1 MDTRFSFSAILLA
14 EMEFVCTNSL
24 LVTVSDNNAPCT
36 LSTINLRLSEK
47 LLFGCVIATSI
58 NFYAIHKKLFT
69 CYNEAINN
77 KEAVAMEMTIGKR
90 IAALR
95 REKNLKQDD
104 LAQML
109 EVSPQAVSKWE
120 NDQTCPDI
128 SLLPKLAK
136 ILGVSVD
143 ELLSGKQE
151 LQPVVTLVPE
161 DQRKDIKDMM
171 LRIVVDS
178 ADGDKV
184 RVNLPMALVQLA
196 MEMGMEMPQVSGND
210 ALKDIDWAQVMEL
223 VRHGAMG
230 NLVEVESADGDI
242 VRIFVE

>member
-1 MDTRFSFSAILLA
+1 
-14 EMEFVCTNSL
+14 
-24 LVTVSDNNAPCT
+24 
-36 LSTINLRLSEK
+36 
-47 LLFGCVIATSI
+47 
-58 NFYAIHKKLFT
+58 
-69 CYNEAINN
+69 
-77 KEAVAMEMTIGKR
+77 MEMTIGKR

-143 ELLSGKQE
+143 ELLSDKQE

-161 DQRKDIKDMM
+161 DQRKDIKDMT

-184 RVNLPMALVQLA
+184 RVNLPMALVLLA

-230 NLVEVESADGDI
+230 NLIEVESADGDI

>member
-1 MDTRFSFSAILLA
+1 
-14 EMEFVCTNSL
+14 
-24 LVTVSDNNAPCT
+24 
-36 LSTINLRLSEK
+36 
-47 LLFGCVIATSI
+47 
-58 NFYAIHKKLFT
+58 
-69 CYNEAINN
+69 
-77 KEAVAMEMTIGKR
+77 MEMTIGKR

-95 REKNLKQDD
+95 REKDLKQDD

-151 LQPVVTLVPE
+151 LQSVVTLVPE

-210 ALKDIDWAQVMEL
+210 ALKNIDLAQVMDL

>member
-1 MDTRFSFSAILLA
+1 
-14 EMEFVCTNSL
+14 
-24 LVTVSDNNAPCT
+24 
-36 LSTINLRLSEK
+36 
-47 LLFGCVIATSI
+47 
-58 NFYAIHKKLFT
+58 
-69 CYNEAINN
+69 
-77 KEAVAMEMTIGKR
+77 MEMTIGKR

-120 NDQTCPDI
+120 NDQTWPDI

-210 ALKDIDWAQVMEL
+210 TLKDIDWAQVMEL

-230 NLVEVESADGDI
+230 NLIEVESADGDI

>member
-1 MDTRFSFSAILLA
+1 
-14 EMEFVCTNSL
+14 
-24 LVTVSDNNAPCT
+24 
-36 LSTINLRLSEK
+36 
-47 LLFGCVIATSI
+47 
-58 NFYAIHKKLFT
+58 
-69 CYNEAINN
+69 
-77 KEAVAMEMTIGKR
+77 MEMTIGKR

-151 LQPVVTLVPE
+151 LQPMVTLVPE

-184 RVNLPMALVQLA
+184 RVNLPMALVLLA

-223 VRHGAMG
+223 VRHGVMG
-230 NLVEVESADGDI
+230 NLIEVESAGGDI

>member
-1 MDTRFSFSAILLA
+1 
-14 EMEFVCTNSL
+14 
-24 LVTVSDNNAPCT
+24 
-36 LSTINLRLSEK
+36 
-47 LLFGCVIATSI
+47 
-58 NFYAIHKKLFT
+58 
-69 CYNEAINN
+69 
-77 KEAVAMEMTIGKR
+77 MEMTIGKR

-95 REKNLKQDD
+95 REKGLKQDD

-136 ILGVSVD
+136 ILEVTVD

-151 LQPVVTLVPE
+151 QQPVVTLVPE
-161 DQRKDIKDMM
+161 EQRKDIKDMM
-171 LRIVVDS
+171 LRIIVDS
-178 ADGDKV
+178 SDGDKV
-184 RVNLPMALVQLA
+184 RVNLPMALIPLA
-196 MEMGMEMPQVSGND
+196 MEMGMELPQVSGND
-210 ALKDIDWAQVMEL
+210 ALKDIDWARIMEL